1 MPTADPIDTGQQLL
15 DFGPPPAPDFDNFVV
30 GDNAE
35 AIATLRDLASGSG
48 PRMVYLW
55 GPPGSGKSH
64 LARALA
70 SLAPAA
76 TVIVDDVDRLD
87 REQQIELFHQFN
99 QLMTQPHG
107 SLVAFGERP
116 PQQLDLL
123 PDLASRLA
131 WGIVFALRP
140 LDDDD
145 LADALAATARR
156 RGFALGDDLIRHLL
170 RHARRDMGSLT
181 AIVARL
187 DRASLVSG
195 RPMTVALLRQVLE
208 GTPDPG
214 AQRGLR

>member
-76 TVIVDDVDRLD
+76 TVIVDFLYDLIEDL
-87 REQQIELFHQFN
+87 ESKYYIELTEFAHQRE
-99 QLMTQPHG
+99 
-107 SLVAFGERP
+107 AE
-116 PQQLDLL
+116 
-123 PDLASRLA
+123 
-131 WGIVFALRP
+131 
-140 LDDDD
+140 
-145 LADALAATARR
+145 
-156 RGFALGDDLIRHLL
+156 
-170 RHARRDMGSLT
+170 RHAREMSPTEPWRK
-181 AIVARL
+181 R
-187 DRASLVSG
+187 
-195 RPMTVALLRQVLE
+195 RPDE
-208 GTPDPG
+208 PF
-214 AQRGLR
+214 